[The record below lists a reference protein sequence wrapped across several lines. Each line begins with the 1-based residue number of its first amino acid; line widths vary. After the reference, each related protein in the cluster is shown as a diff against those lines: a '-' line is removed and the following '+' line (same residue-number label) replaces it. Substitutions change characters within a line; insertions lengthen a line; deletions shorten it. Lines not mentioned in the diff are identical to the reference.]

1 MVHKLNKGY
10 PIFQTEAHE
19 PYPELNGG
27 QIRRAKG
34 LSVPNRYIYGLS
46 AQSDKM
52 SPLLYISSSY
62 TSLQFHWIGSRLNA
76 WLRIDTV
83 DCCLLKRLWA
93 EKNLL
98 ILSLRTKIWR
108 QMNVMGGLKEF
119 MFPQCDRFHCENLF
133 FFWIDASNFDEQGL
147 PWKVAIH
154 CCTWYL

>member
-1 MVHKLNKGY
+1 M
-10 PIFQTEAHE
+10 
-19 PYPELNGG
+19 
-27 QIRRAKG
+27 
-34 LSVPNRYIYGLS
+34 S

-83 DCCLLKRLWA
+83 DCCLLKRLWT
-93 EKNLL
+93 EKNLQ

-133 FFWIDASNFDEQGL
+133 FLNRCFKFWRTGITVKSCDTLLHLILMENTVKSSTSFYL
-147 PWKVAIH
+147 KVFVLNDDLK
-154 CCTWYL
+154 TRSGGWVV